1 MIILCKYYIFHILF
15 VLNCMI
21 AMKNLFYWFFVI
33 VLFVG
38 MGSCTNDVEKIA
50 VTKFSKDEV
59 ANKLYRRKF
68 YVDQA
73 FKTQGD
79 QTVDLMKDSIVN
91 IFRNAVYIEFF
102 NLFNDQSTVYWCNGN
117 PSMDSNF
124 PPPARTFVINRKIE
138 LPTAMKVTWDD
149 GKSTMAIESGDSQ
162 YFPILSPGKKAYLES
177 INLYNTEE
185 EAKNAAI
192 PESVVFKAYD
202 THSTLGEVTYTVVLK
217 RLWLYDGNDLS
228 HWKYVIYK

>member
-1 MIILCKYYIFHILF
+1 MLFIL
-15 VLNCMI
+15 NRMI
-21 AMKNLFYWFFVI
+21 AMKNLFYWFLVI

-38 MGSCTNDVEKIA
+38 MGSCTSDVEKIA
-50 VTKFSKDEV
+50 VTKFNKDEV
-59 ANKLYRRKF
+59 ANKLYGRKF

-79 QTVDLMKDSIVN
+79 QTVDLMKDSLVN

-102 NLFNDQSTVYWCNGN
+102 NLFNDQSTVYWFNGTP
-117 PSMDSNF
+117 PSTDSKF
-124 PPPARTFVINRKIE
+124 PPPARIFVINRKIQR
-138 LPTAMKVTWDD
+138 PSGMKIKWNDS
-149 GKSTMAIESGDSQ
+149 KSTMEIESGDSQ
-162 YFPILSPGKKAYLES
+162 YFPILSPGKRAYLES